1 MDSVSFSSL
10 IFLKKSCL
18 PILIWSFYV
27 FFISSQLASTCMH
40 ESLMVL
46 PANLSLSLCLH
57 PIYTH
62 WVLTTQTTPT
72 TTNKNNLK
80 IFTTTLLQPSTQLV
94 LPTEADLTR
103 HLKGRTESPGWQ
115 KLAASPRGQKWPYK
129 FSSGCFCYFRDKCV
143 VFARNCKF
151 AKLTQ

>member
-1 MDSVSFSSL
+1 
-10 IFLKKSCL
+10 
-18 PILIWSFYV
+18 
-27 FFISSQLASTCMH
+27 
-40 ESLMVL
+40 MVL

-72 TTNKNNLK
+72 TTNKNNFK

-103 HLKGRTESPGWQ
+103 HLKARTESPGWQ
-115 KLAASPRGQKWPYK
+115 KLAASRRGQKWPK
-129 FSSGCFCYFRDKCV
+129 NFRQSSIYFFDDKCI
-143 VFARNCKF
+143 VFARNYKF
-151 AKLTQ
+151 ANLTQYNFKYQPCNNAFLA

>member
-1 MDSVSFSSL
+1 MKTVSFSSL
-10 IFLKKSCL
+10 IFLT
-18 PILIWSFYV
+18 ILIWSFYV

-46 PANLSLSLCLH
+46 PASLSLSLCLH

-62 WVLTTQTTPT
+62 WVLTTHTTPT
-72 TTNKNNLK
+72 TTNKNNFK

-103 HLKGRTESPGWQ
+103 HLKARTESPGWQ
-115 KLAASPRGQKWPYK
+115 KLAASRRGQKWQYK
-129 FSSGCFCYFRDKCV
+129 FSSGAFLLFS
-143 VFARNCKF
+143 
-151 AKLTQ
+151 